1 MAIASITVHG
11 EVLEADLTPAVGTV
25 TFRILQEL
33 RDTVDNI
40 VLTPTDFVATLD
52 VNGEFS
58 IVLPTTDNPD
68 ITPLN
73 WTYQVHVSVQTW
85 RDTYYIAL
93 PFALGPVAEFAD
105 LLPLDDPTTCTPDGT
120 ACAPISLVGQVTQLE
135 ADMGS
140 AEADILT
147 LEGQML
153 AAQGDIASLQ
163 ATQGALVATVN
174 IHTGQINTIN
184 ANAGLVGPTAFVNL
198 TPVHANIIVGA
209 VAAASRLERGGDA
222 TRIRGFLQ
230 ATGVVPSG
238 AVLANI
244 GTAAHRPLHPVSM
257 GARYT
262 AGTNRLQVA
271 VNGDVTFTAA
281 LALNDQLWLDGVTF
295 DLVA

>member
-11 EVLEADLTPAVGTV
+11 EVLEADLSPAVGTV

-58 IVLPTTDNPD
+58 IVLPTTDNAD
-68 ITPLN
+68 ITPLD
-73 WTYQVHVSVQTW
+73 WTYQVYVAVQTW
-85 RDTYYIAL
+85 RDTYYIEL

-120 ACAPISLVGQVTQLE
+120 ACAPISLVGQV
-135 ADMGS
+135 A
-140 AEADILT
+140 T
-147 LEGQML
+147 LETDL
-153 AAQGDIASLQ
+153 DAAEVTL
-163 ATQGALVATVN
+163 GALVGQVN
-174 IHTGQINTIN
+174 VLTPIVLQSQTDVGVLQGQMAGVL
-184 ANAGLVGPTAFVNL
+184 ANAGLVGPTAFVNM
-198 TPVHANIIVGA
+198 TPVHANIILGA
-209 VAAASRLERGGDA
+209 VPASTRLERGGEA

-244 GTAAHRPLHPVSM
+244 GTAAHRPLHAVSM